1 MLSEAWHR
9 QVPVSDFLSA
19 KKHIQYFG
27 ISKLIVLEILLLIY
41 SLIREVCS
49 ALRQTFDLSEP
60 QWFIIRISEGRK
72 KIGRIMN
79 CKITFICLM
88 SNHKYLCAL
97 AVVMTVGACCCVPMW
112 AQQRMSLRTL
122 FDLAD
127 EQNQRIKVS
136 EAALKAAE
144 EGVASA
150 KAAMLPSVEFGVQGS
165 YTGNAFMMSRGFSA
179 SGTTEYIVPGLG
191 PQQVQNGKQPTPHW
205 GNSFT
210 AQASQVIYAGGAI
223 RSGIEMAKLGRQLAE
238 LDVEK
243 NRQEVRFLLT
253 GYYLD
258 LYRLQNQSQVI
269 ARNIELTEK
278 VIEQMKARREQGTV
292 LKNDITR
299 YELQQQSLL
308 LAKTQVDDAQ
318 KIIRHQIATAIHL
331 PDGEDFEVEGFE
343 GLERFEGFEGFEG
356 SKGYE
361 GLRCDGE
368 ALWQQRATDHN
379 IDIRR
384 TSLATELS
392 EQKVRNARAASLP
405 SVAVV
410 AENSLSGPYTA
421 DLIPKNANVNVWF
434 VGVGVK
440 YNLSN
445 LWKNRHDIR
454 KAKHESTQA
463 RESVRMVREDVE
475 SGVQATYTNLLT
487 SATEVQTQEKQ
498 VELADQNYAVVR
510 NRYANDLALLTDMLD
525 ASNMKLSADMALV
538 NARINM
544 LYNYFKLKYITNTL

>member
-1 MLSEAWHR
+1 
-9 QVPVSDFLSA
+9 
-19 KKHIQYFG
+19 
-27 ISKLIVLEILLLIY
+27 
-41 SLIREVCS
+41 
-49 ALRQTFDLSEP
+49 
-60 QWFIIRISEGRK
+60 
-72 KIGRIMN
+72 
-79 CKITFICLM
+79 M

-223 RSGIEMAKLGRQLAE
+223 RSGIEIAKLGRQLAE

-343 GLERFEGFEGFEG
+343 GFEGLEKFEGL
-356 SKGYE
+356 E
-361 GLRCDGE
+361 GLRYDGE

-384 TSLATELS
+384 ASLTTKLS

-475 SGVQATYTNLLT
+475 NGVQATYTNLLT

-538 NARINM
+538 NARINV

>member
-1 MLSEAWHR
+1 MFMLSEAWHR

-19 KKHIQYFG
+19 KKHIQYFW

-210 AQASQVIYAGGAI
+210 AQASQVIYASGAI

-331 PDGEDFEVEGFE
+331 PDGGDYEVEGFE
-343 GLERFEGFEGFEG
+343 GLERFEGFEG
-356 SKGYE
+356 SKDYE

-368 ALWQQRATDHN
+368 ALWQQRATDNN

-392 EQKVRNARAASLP
+392 EQKVRNTRAASLP

-410 AENSLSGPYTA
+410 AENSLSGPYTS

-463 RESVRMVREDVE
+463 RESVRMVCE
-475 SGVQATYTNLLT
+475 SVKNGVQATYTNLLT
-487 SATEVQTQEKQ
+487 SATEVKTQKKQ

-538 NARINM
+538 NARINV

>member
-72 KIGRIMN
+72 KIRRIMN

-331 PDGEDFEVEGFE
+331 RDGEDFAVEGFE
-343 GLERFEGFEGFEG
+343 GLEKLEGL
-356 SKGYE
+356 E
-361 GLRCDGE
+361 GLRYDGE

-384 TSLATELS
+384 ASLATELS

-410 AENSLSGPYTA
+410 AENNLSGPYTA

-475 SGVQATYTNLLT
+475 NGVQATYTNLLT

-538 NARINM
+538 NARINV

>member
-1 MLSEAWHR
+1 MFMLSEAWHR

-19 KKHIQYFG
+19 KKHIQYFW

-72 KIGRIMN
+72 KIRRIMN

-223 RSGIEMAKLGRQLAE
+223 RSGIEIAKLGRQLAE

-343 GLERFEGFEGFEG
+343 GFEGLEKFEGL
-356 SKGYE
+356 E
-361 GLRCDGE
+361 GLRYDGE

-384 TSLATELS
+384 ASLTTKLS

-475 SGVQATYTNLLT
+475 NGVQATYTNLLT

-538 NARINM
+538 NARINV

>member
-1 MLSEAWHR
+1 MFMLSEAWHR

-19 KKHIQYFG
+19 KKHIQYFW

-72 KIGRIMN
+72 KIRRIMN

-165 YTGNAFMMSRGFSA
+165 YTGNAFMMSRGFST

-258 LYRLQNQSQVI
+258 LYKLQNQSQVI
-269 ARNIELTEK
+269 AKNIELTEK
-278 VIEQMKARREQGTV
+278 VIEQIKARKEQGTV

-308 LAKTQVDDAQ
+308 LARTQVDDAQ

-331 PDGEDFEVEGFE
+331 PEGENFDVEEFE
-343 GLERFEGFEGFEG
+343 GIERLEGI
-356 SKGYE
+356 E

-368 ALWQQRATDHN
+368 ALWQQTASGHN
-379 IDIRR
+379 IDIRQA
-384 TSLATELS
+384 SLATELS
-392 EQKVRNARAASLP
+392 EQKVRNVRAASLP

-410 AENSLSGPYTA
+410 AENNLFGPYTA

-434 VGVGVK
+434 SGVGVK
-440 YNLSN
+440 YNLSS

-454 KAKHESTQA
+454 KAKHENIQA
-463 RESVRMVREDVE
+463 RESVRMVREGVE
-475 SGVQATYTNLLT
+475 DGVQASYTNLMT
-487 SATEVQTQEKQ
+487 SAVEVQTQEKQ